1 MRLKCIITL
10 EQEIQVPKCFRQNLL
25 SLIKEAIIIS
35 DETGDLFFKKWYTS
49 NRSKPFTY
57 TAYFPFR
64 KEGNSV
70 TSRCDHF
77 TFLFSTNDGEFLI
90 RVYNGLLK
98 LVSRAF
104 NNFQLFGAKIKEVK
118 CSLLPERKFESNQA
132 VRFKTLAPFLLRDP
146 PNGAFYLYP
155 LETFCRVKGE
165 ISKFKYWKGVSK
177 EEFKKYLEDNL
188 RKQTDEEVRVIE
200 LSVKEVIPI
209 LCGSGNPEHKY
220 VFTCPGIKGT
230 LTLEGSAEAIKL
242 IYDTGIGAR
251 RSNGFGMLEV
261 DAG

>member
-10 EQEIQVPKCFRQNLL
+10 EKIIQVPPWFRQNLL
-25 SLIKEAIIIS
+25 SLIKEALIES
-35 DETGDLFFKKWYTS
+35 DEFGDLFFKKWYAS
-49 NRSKPFTY
+49 NKSKPFTY
-57 TAYFPFR
+57 SGYFPFK

-70 TSRCDHF
+70 LSRCDHF
-77 TFLFSTNDGEFLI
+77 TFLFSTNDEEFLI

-98 LVSRAF
+98 LSSGS
-104 NNFQLFGAKIKEVK
+104 NDFQLFGAKIKKIK
-118 CSLLPERKFESNQA
+118 CDLLPERKFVSNQE

-146 PNGAFYLYP
+146 ANGAFYLYP
-155 LETFCRVKGE
+155 LKTFHRVKGE
-165 ISKFKYWKGVSK
+165 LLKFRYWKGVK
-177 EEFKKYLEDNL
+177 NEEFKKYLEDNL
-188 RKQTDEEVRVIE
+188 RKQTGEEVEVIE

-230 LTLEGSAEAIKL
+230 LTLKGSAEAMKL

-261 DAG
+261 DVG